1 MNLCEDIPT
10 PDAAI
15 DTESTASEESD
26 VQIVKAGLGRMMGYD
41 GMTIVCLTEGAVL
54 SNTFSQLSPC

>member
-26 VQIVKAGLGRMMGYD
+26 VQIVKAGLGRMMGYN
-41 GMTIVCLTEGAVL
+41 GMTMVFSDGRCGSFKYCLG
-54 SNTFSQLSPC
+54 